1 METIR
6 RYFLEVAYKGTNY
19 HGWQVQP
26 NAVTVQEAINNALS
40 TILRQRVA
48 TMGSGRTDTGV
59 HGKQQ
64 FLHFDWKGEVKKDS
78 FLKKINAVLPKD
90 ISAYDL
96 REVHPESHARFDAAW
111 RSYEYHIS
119 LRKNPFEETLS
130 WHCFYR
136 LDVAKMNEAAALLL
150 QHRDFE
156 CFSKVKTE
164 VNHFEC
170 EIKTAFWEQKDH
182 HLVFH
187 ITANRFLR
195 GMVRAI
201 VGTLVEIG
209 KGQLDLSG
217 FQQILDSQDRRKAG
231 IAAPPH
237 GLFLSRVTYPEKI
250 FI

>member
-26 NAVTVQEAINNALS
+26 NAQTVQEAINKALS
-40 TILRQRVA
+40 TILRKEVD

-64 FLHFDWKGEVKKDS
+64 FLHFDWKGELDKGL
-78 FLKKINAVLPKD
+78 FLKKTNAVLPKD
-90 ISAYDL
+90 ISLYDL
-96 REVHPESHARFDAAW
+96 REVHPDAHARFDAEW

-130 WHCFYR
+130 WHCFYQ
-136 LDVAKMNEAAALLL
+136 LDIAKMNDAADLLL
-150 QHRDFE
+150 SHRDFE

-170 EIKTAFWEQKDH
+170 EIKTAFWEQKDQ

-201 VGTLVEIG
+201 VGTLVEVG
-209 KGQLDLSG
+209 KGQLDLTG
-217 FQQILDSQDRRKAG
+217 FQRILESKDRGKAG
-231 IAAPPH
+231 VAAPPH
-237 GLFLSRVTYPEKI
+237 GLFLSKVTYPEKI